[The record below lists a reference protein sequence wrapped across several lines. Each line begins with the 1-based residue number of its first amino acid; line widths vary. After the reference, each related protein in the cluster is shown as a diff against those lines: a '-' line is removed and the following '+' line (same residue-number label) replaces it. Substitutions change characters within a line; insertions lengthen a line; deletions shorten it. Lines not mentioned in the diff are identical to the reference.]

1 MRLKICTEADYLQ
14 AHITVLGA
22 EPRPSN
28 LSPLMVRLKLWV
40 SSLLKKWSFTSH

>member
-14 AHITVLGA
+14 AHITVLGT

-28 LSPLMVRLKLWV
+28 PLTLKLRLKLWA
-40 SSLLKKWSFTSH
+40 SSFFKKLSFNSH